1 MEGDLRMEEWKAI
14 NGFENYFVSNEGRV
28 YNSITDRF
36 IGIKSSDLYKYK
48 RVKLSKDGKVMFAD
62 VHRLVAEAFIPNKNK
77 FEVVNHINGI
87 TTDNRVENL
96 EWCSRSENQKHAYR
110 IGLEKPQRGE
120 DNKNSKL
127 SKEQVLE
134 IRRIYKKRDRERGGG
149 ALARRFGVSDEAIR
163 RCVNGVTW
171 KYT

>member
-1 MEGDLRMEEWKAI
+1 MKNIVGYEGIYGITSCGKVWSYRRKKFLKPVANRVGYFYVNLCI
-14 NGFENYFVSNEGRV
+14 NGNHTSYA
-28 YNSITDRF
+28 I
-36 IGIKSSDLYKYK
+36 
-48 RVKLSKDGKVMFAD
+48 
-62 VHRLVAEAFIPNKNK
+62 HRLVAEAFIPNKNK

>member
-1 MEGDLRMEEWKAI
+1 MEEWKAI

-36 IGIKSSDLYKYK
+36 IGIKSSNLYKYK

-87 TTDNRVENL
+87 TTENRVEN
-96 EWCSRSENQKHAYR
+96 
-110 IGLEKPQRGE
+110 
-120 DNKNSKL
+120 
-127 SKEQVLE
+127 
-134 IRRIYKKRDRERGGG
+134 
-149 ALARRFGVSDEAIR
+149 
-163 RCVNGVTW
+163 
-171 KYT
+171 